1 MSATSNI
8 TLAINTLAKTKGKIL
23 LSSPYDLPSNT
34 AIQLINGFGVT
45 IGAASKD
52 EASNSSTHALIRRR
66 EIALVVTKKAL
77 CSKEWSIADTSALT
91 DFTDSFVKELLN
103 DRSFRSLVVGLED
116 NGDNGLVYFGGENEK
131 EFVQLT
137 KNLTIIYKE
146 VF

>member
-1 MSATSNI
+1 
-8 TLAINTLAKTKGKIL
+8 LAKAKGKIL

-52 EASNSSTHALIRRR
+52 AASNSSTHALIRRR

-77 CSKEWSIADTSALT
+77 CSKEWSVVDTSTLT
-91 DFTDSFVKELLN
+91 DFTDSFVKELLD

-116 NGDNGLVYFGGENEK
+116 NGDNGLIYFGGENEK